1 MKIKTNYPIV
11 LLLFA
16 LSLTN
21 CGSSRPDKTAST
33 VAEAEKLMAQKQKK
47 QAKSAKKAKRKAY
60 KLYWKAQTKEAKK
73 SIKLNKR
80 RQKRIAR
87 HNKKR

>member
-1 MKIKTNYPIV
+1 MKIKTKYAIV

-16 LSLTN
+16 FSLTN
-21 CGSSRPDKTAST
+21 CGNTRLDKNAST
-33 VAEAEKLMAQKQKK
+33 VAEAEKLMAKKQKK
-47 QAKSAKKAKRKAY
+47 QARSAKKAKKEAY
-60 KLYWKAQTKEAKK
+60 KIYWKAQTKEAKK
-73 SIKLNKR
+73 SIKQNKK

>member
-1 MKIKTNYPIV
+1 MKIKTNYAIV
-11 LLLFA
+11 LLLFSFGLA
-16 LSLTN
+16 N
-21 CGSSRPDKTAST
+21 CGSSRPDKTPST

-47 QAKSAKKAKRKAY
+47 QARAAKKAKKQAY
-60 KLYWKAQTKEAKK
+60 KIYWKAQTKEAKK
-73 SIKLNKR
+73 SIKLNNR